1 MENVCANVSI
11 ATSQHS
17 NSAACLLA
25 CHLEVLVSSR
35 NTKELHDLPILC
47 PASSRELHVSR
58 ALAHSHPNRKAHVHT
73 NTTNVAEQQAALPR
87 GVPGRRI
94 KPAMRLENDFSL
106 APFIRQ
112 MSKPTRMTGTNRSL
126 GIVCKHMFLFRL
138 RPSLRGTMSLVR
150 MISGSPGMKSE
161 FSSHCFLSPTPPGC
175 TFTSAKT

>member
-1 MENVCANVSI
+1 MVQHRCTSDKWKTFAPTFQSQGKFV
-11 ATSQHS
+11 ASQHS

-35 NTKELHDLPILC
+35 NTKEPHDLPILC

-150 MISGSPGMKSE
+150 MISGS
-161 FSSHCFLSPTPPGC
+161 FLKIRN
-175 TFTSAKT
+175 FFHIAF